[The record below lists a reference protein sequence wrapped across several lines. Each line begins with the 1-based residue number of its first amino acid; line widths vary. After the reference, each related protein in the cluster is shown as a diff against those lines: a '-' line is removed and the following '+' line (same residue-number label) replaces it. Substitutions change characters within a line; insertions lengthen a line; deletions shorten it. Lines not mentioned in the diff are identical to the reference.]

1 MDDVLQQRECIEL
14 HKYVTQ
20 IQTDLFN
27 NTDERKQAKDF
38 NPSEFL
44 NEVSQLRRSKLY
56 ADKLATRDKRFA
68 LPPLYRT

>member
-1 MDDVLQQRECIEL
+1 MSYIQNLMLLE
-14 HKYVTQ
+14 YVTQ

-27 NTDERKQAKDF
+27 NADGRKLAKDF

-44 NEVSQLRRSKLY
+44 NDVSQLRRSKLS
-56 ADKLATRDKRFA
+56 ADKLATREKRFA